1 MSREHLRP
9 FGRRAGRGR
18 VKMVFKKFLGGGSPV
33 EESSGDIDIED
44 YLNDLSIREGKFI
57 ENEDLTYV
65 KPIQLSGEGKGIGAV
80 LKEIE
85 KENIVVLNVKPLL
98 SNKIALHDVV
108 KELRQACVDLDGD
121 IGRISDEK
129 ILVVPKGMRIVH
141 SEMTPKGSV

>member
-1 MSREHLRP
+1 
-9 FGRRAGRGR
+9 
-18 VKMVFKKFLGGGSPV
+18 MVFKKFLGGGAPI
-33 EESSGDIDIED
+33 EESSEDIDIED

-65 KPIQLSGEGKGIGAV
+65 KPIQLSGEGKGIGGV

-85 KENIVVLNVKPLL
+85 KENIVVLNVKSLL

-121 IGRISDEK
+121 LGRISEEK

-141 SEMTPKGSV
+141 AEMSQ